1 MKKVHKNRNRK
12 FNQRLM
18 ESWGYSRNHLGS
30 FKRDDERPLEAPL
43 AEDEYKRDDDIEEG
57 TKQGQVLDNPMV
69 SGEEAYSAPGE
80 RGASPGFSEVPN
92 AEDLLEEEPTEDA
105 AEKSKKQ
112 EIEGL
117 AAEAIAAIHK
127 LGSAAGA
134 TIDATVDT
142 GGPAQMSDIA
152 EMIEKEIRKMLL
164 KGDK

>member
-43 AEDEYKRDDDIEEG
+43 AEDEYKRDDNYGGNEG
-57 TKQGQVLDNPMV
+57 DQNTSAKRGGKSLQG
-69 SGEEAYSAPGE
+69 
-80 RGASPGFSEVPN
+80 
-92 AEDLLEEEPTEDA
+92 AEDYKPVVEEEVAPDA

-152 EMIEKEIRKMLL
+152 EMIEKQIRKMLL